1 MNIRLLVLV
10 LKSWGFLIQRYIG
23 SDKEKKE
30 EEYDFK
36 EGVVVESEKED
47 IIAAADFIFSFQ
59 KIYGREIR

>member
-1 MNIRLLVLV
+1 MNIRLLV

-30 EEYDFK
+30 KEYDFK

-47 IIAAADFIFSFQ
+47 IIAAADFIF
-59 KIYGREIR
+59 